1 MDEPTKLLS
10 LASLDD
16 KYLLLAF
23 VLVLALDV
31 ALIVRLRRRR

>member
-10 LASLDD
+10 LASIDD
-16 KYLLLAF
+16 KYLFLAF

-31 ALIVRLRRRR
+31 VLIVRLRRRR